1 MIKGSVTAFKI
12 IGDSITHEHGEL
24 CRKYINRDSVVFL
37 KSVDEQEDLEEEF
50 LDRFDG
56 NYIDVELAKR
66 TIAYL
71 GGDKSGLG
79 LMFKKT
85 HNKDWVDFIIKFHNE
100 DTFLVFQKYRELLD
114 KNFEKKFHK
123 LDI

>member
-56 NYIDVELAKR
+56 KYIDVEF
-66 TIAYL
+66 I
-71 GGDKSGLG
+71 GKSKVDQENIYE
-79 LMFKKT
+79 F
-85 HNKDWVDFIIKFHNE
+85 DWITEIRNE
-100 DTFLVFQKYRELLD
+100 NINEILKGA
-114 KNFEKKFHK
+114 EK
-123 LDI
+123 